1 MQIKKQLHFPLL
13 VPVFTVKDD
22 DTFFFFSQN
31 FLTMCLWP
39 SKLLLDMLGEEKEA
53 S

>member
-22 DTFFFFSQN
+22 DTFFFFTELSHN
-31 FLTMCLWP
+31 VFM
-39 SKLLLDMLGEEKEA
+39 A
-53 S
+53 I